1 MTVQELK
8 SAFIFAY
15 HHEPDNI
22 YFAPG
27 HINLIGEHTEYN
39 NSKVVPSLSFGLY
52 LLIRKNNEKYVK
64 FWSLNE
70 PEAIRLE
77 LNQLT
82 TPIVKTWVQYP
93 LSVFTEFIS
102 QGFEFIEGFD
112 ILIWG
117 NVPNHTISSASNALK
132 VITAYALN
140 NQLGTNFKTTSL
152 EEITGK
158 TEHEFTFLN
167 HAVLEQHQT
176 SKTPKDDILNV
187 ICDSLQN
194 DFLPIK
200 MEGMKI
206 IITNTHT
213 PHRIDTISDKL
224 RKDDCLLAVQ
234 QLNKVRPLKCLTEL
248 TEVEFKSIETFISSP
263 VALKRA
269 RHIVGEVQRSSD
281 AINALKEGDLV
292 LFGQLMNASHLSL
305 RDNFEIVSPEV
316 DAMVAEAMKIDGVIG
331 SRMTGSGFGGC
342 TISLVKEEA
351 IETFIKTVG
360 AIYETHTGIKN
371 HFFIAEIGDCACK
384 LY

>member
-8 SAFIFAY
+8 SAFVFAY

-27 HINLIGEHTEYN
+27 HINLIGEHTDYDAR
-39 NSKVVPSLSFGLY
+39 KVIPSLSFGIY
-52 LLIRKNNEKYVK
+52 FLIRKNNEKYVK

-82 TPIVKTWVQYP
+82 SPLVKTWVQYP
-93 LSVFTEFIS
+93 LSVFAEFIS

-117 NVPNHTISSASNALK
+117 NVPIDANFSTANALK

-140 NQLGTNFKTTSL
+140 NQLGTNFITTSI

-158 TEHEFTFLN
+158 TEHEFAFVN
-167 HAVLEQHQT
+167 YAVLEQHQT
-176 SKTPKDDILNV
+176 SKTPKDDMLNLK
-187 ICDSLQN
+187 CDSLQN
-194 DFLPIK
+194 NFLPLK

-206 IITNTHT
+206 IISNTHT
-213 PHRIDTISDKL
+213 PHRIDIISDKL

-248 TEVEFKSIETFISSP
+248 TEVEFKSIETFISNP

-269 RHIVGEVQRSSD
+269 RHIVGEVQRSKD
-281 AINALKEGDLV
+281 AINALKDGDLV
-292 LFGQLMNASHLSL
+292 HFGQLMNTSHDSL

-351 IETFIKTVG
+351 IDTFIKRIG

-371 HFFIAEIGDCACK
+371 HFFIAEIGDSACK